1 MTAILLRSLGKIGLK
16 LLTAFLAEKVLE
28 KLIFSLLERAVEQTT
43 NKGDDALIADL
54 KNAYN
59 EA

>member
-1 MTAILLRSLGKIGLK
+1 MTAILLRTLVKIGLK

-28 KLIFSLLERAVEQTT
+28 KLIFSLLERAVKQTT
-43 NKGDDALIADL
+43 NKVDDVLIADL
-54 KNAYN
+54 KKAYN

>member
-1 MTAILLRSLGKIGLK
+1 MTAILLRTLGKIGLK

-28 KLIFSLLERAVEQTT
+28 KLIFSLLERAASQTT
-43 NKGDDALIADL
+43 NKVDDVLVADL
-54 KNAYN
+54 KAAY

>member
-1 MTAILLRSLGKIGLK
+1 MTAILLRTLGKIGLK

-28 KLIFSLLERAVEQTT
+28 KLIFSLLERVASQTT
-43 NKGDDALIADL
+43 NKVDDVLVADL
-54 KNAYN
+54 KAAY